1 MHGESLFLMPT
12 LICILSDLTPFFFV
26 LNGFSEALEKKHTS
40 LKLDQ
45 DIHMK
50 SVKESLDEVETKTKR
65 LFNLAEKFAPKAQW
79 HDRLQKD
86 DLPVDIRGLDSALK
100 VSTAK
105 VKEIESKRMNWNRR
119 DEIDSLSKN
128 IEKLFN
134 YENDETKKRKA
145 DELESEKVAGEDE
158 EAKAET
164 MDEGDNNK
172 KKKQK
177 KKGGRQSSISNWFK
191 KPA

>member
-1 MHGESLFLMPT
+1 
-12 LICILSDLTPFFFV
+12 LSDLTPFFSV
-26 LNGFSEALEKKHTS
+26 LNGSSEALEKKHTA

-45 DIHMK
+45 DIHIK
-50 SVKESLDEVETKTKR
+50 TVKESLDEVETKTKR
-65 LFNLAEKFAPKAQW
+65 LFNSAEKFAPKAQW

-86 DLPVDIRGLDSALK
+86 DLPLDIRGLESALK

-105 VKEIESKRMNWNRR
+105 VKDIESKRMNWNHR
-119 DEIDSLSKN
+119 DEIDSLSKK

-145 DELESEKVAGEDE
+145 DELEGEESLGDDAGTDVEV
-158 EAKAET
+158 T
-164 MDEGDNNK
+164 NNN
-172 KKKQK
+172 KKQK
-177 KKGGRQSSISNWFK
+177 KKGARQSSINNFFK

>member
-1 MHGESLFLMPT
+1 MSHFSLCLH
-12 LICILSDLTPFFFV
+12 LICILSDLISFFSV
-26 LNGFSEALEKKHTS
+26 LNGSSEALEKKHTA

-45 DIHMK
+45 DIHIK
-50 SVKESLDEVETKTKR
+50 TVKESLDEVETKTKR
-65 LFNLAEKFAPKAQW
+65 LFNSAEKFAPKAQW
-79 HDRLQKD
+79 HDRLQKN
-86 DLPVDIRGLDSALK
+86 DLPVDIRGLESALK

-105 VKEIESKRMNWNRR
+105 VKEIEAKRMNWNRR

-145 DELESEKVAGEDE
+145 DELENE
-158 EAKAET
+158 EVVGDDAET
-164 MDEGDNNK
+164 DTDVINEGDNNKK

-177 KKGGRQSSISNWFK
+177 KKGGRQSSINNFFK

>member
-1 MHGESLFLMPT
+1 M
-12 LICILSDLTPFFFV
+12 LSDLTPFFSV
-26 LNGFSEALEKKHTS
+26 LNGSSEALEKKHTS

-45 DIHMK
+45 DTHIK

-65 LFNLAEKFAPKAQW
+65 LFNSAEKFAPKAQW
-79 HDRLQKD
+79 HDRLQRD
-86 DLPVDIRGLDSALK
+86 DLPVDIRGLESALK

-128 IEKLFN
+128 IEILFN
-134 YENDETKKRKA
+134 YENDEAKKRKV
-145 DELESEKVAGEDE
+145 DELENEEVVGESE

-164 MDEGDNNK
+164 IDEGDNNR

-177 KKGGRQSSISNWFK
+177 KKGGRQSSINNFFK

>member
-1 MHGESLFLMPT
+1 MS
-12 LICILSDLTPFFFV
+12 FFSV
-26 LNGFSEALEKKHTS
+26 LNGSSEALEKKHTS

-45 DIHMK
+45 DIHIK

-65 LFNLAEKFAPKAQW
+65 LFNSAEKFAPTDKW

-86 DLPVDIRGLDSALK
+86 NLPVDIRGLESALK

-145 DELESEKVAGEDE
+145 NELENE
-158 EAKAET
+158 EVVGDDADT
-164 MDEGDNNK
+164 DRDVINEGDNNN